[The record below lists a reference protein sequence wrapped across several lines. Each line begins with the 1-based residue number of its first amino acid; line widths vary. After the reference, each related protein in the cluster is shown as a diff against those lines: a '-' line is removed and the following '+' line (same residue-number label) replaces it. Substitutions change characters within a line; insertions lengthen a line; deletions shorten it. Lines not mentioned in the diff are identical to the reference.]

1 MTTQPV
7 IDTTKTEAFLGKVIG
22 NTGGMTTTIF
32 AAIGDRLGLFKSLA
46 HGPAT
51 SAQLAARADINER
64 YAREWLGAMASAGY
78 VEYDSQSQSFTLPP
92 EYVPILAQESGPI
105 FLGGLHQ
112 MLLGMAG
119 PLETL
124 VQAFQ
129 RGGGVAQANYDENV
143 WDGMERFTN
152 GWYENMLV
160 QQWLPLMPDVQE
172 RLTRGVS
179 VADIG
184 CGRGRGIIKLAQSFP
199 CSRYVGYDVFQPT
212 IDRANANAQAAGV
225 ADRVRFQHL
234 DASHDLPEQYDVI
247 TTFDVVHDAADP
259 RGMLQSIRKA
269 LRPDGRY
276 LCLEINAAETVEGNA
291 GPLGTLFYGFSIL
304 YCMTTSLH
312 NHGEGL
318 GTVGLPES
326 KVRELCIEVGFSS
339 VQRAPIENPFNSFFV
354 AIP

>member
-1 MTTQPV
+1 MTTQPA
-7 IDTTKTEAFLGKVIG
+7 IDTHKTEAFLGKVIG
-22 NTGGMTTTIF
+22 DAGGMTTTIF

-46 HGPAT
+46 HGSAT
-51 SAQLAARADINER
+51 SAQLATRATIHER

-78 VEYDSQSQSFTLPP
+78 IEYDSVSHAFTLPP

-105 FLGGLHQ
+105 FLGGLQQ

-119 PLETL
+119 PIDAL

-129 RGGGVAQANYDENV
+129 RGGGVAQTNYDENV

-152 GWYENMLV
+152 GWYENMLL
-160 QQWLPLMPDVQE
+160 QQWLPVMPDVQE

-184 CGRGRGIIKLAQSFP
+184 CGRGRGVIKLAQSFP
-199 CSRYVGYDVFQPT
+199 RSRYVGYDMFQSAV
-212 IDRANANAQAAGV
+212 DHANANAQAAGV

-234 DASHDLPEQYDVI
+234 DASHGLPEQYDVI

-259 RGMLQSIRKA
+259 RGLLQSIRKA

-276 LCLEINAAETVEGNA
+276 LCLEMNGAETVEGNA
-291 GPLGTLFYGFSIL
+291 GSIGTLLYGFSIL

-312 NHGEGL
+312 DHGEGL

-326 KVRELCIEVGFSS
+326 KVHELCSEAGFSS
-339 VQRAPIENPFNSFFV
+339 VQRAPIDNPFNSLFV
-354 AIP
+354 ATP